1 MISLTLDKK
10 KVKAPTSWHEVTV
23 AMAQKI
29 CNEWDASDK
38 IALFNI
44 LTATNYAKVK
54 ASTDIGS
61 KFFDVIDFVYFRST
75 VAMAPVPKALKIGC
89 KIILIPN
96 KVGKLSTGQL
106 IYLRQKMEA
115 VQVKL
120 EADVK
125 ANPDLT
131 KFAFKNGFIFD
142 SLISTA
148 VATYLQPLYD
158 KADFDEERAQ
168 TIEAMILD
176 MNIVDVY
183 PIGFFFLKQQLNG
196 GRTLMDCLLLKIQ
209 TRIASALNSLRW
221 RRSDYSVR

>member
-1 MISLTLDKK
+1 MIALTLSKK
-10 KVKAPTSWHEVTV
+10 KAKAPTTWHEVTV

-29 CNEWDASDK
+29 CEWDATDK

-44 LTATNYAKVK
+44 LTGTNYAKVK
-54 ASTDIGS
+54 ASTEIGS
-61 KFFDVIDFVYFRST
+61 KFFDVIDFVYLRST
-75 VAMAPVPKALKIGC
+75 VAMAPVPKSLKIGC
-89 KIILIPN
+89 KIIPMPQN
-96 KVGKLSTGQL
+96 VGKLSIGQL

-120 EADVK
+120 DADVK

-158 KADFDEERAQ
+158 NADFDEGSAQ
-168 TIEAMILD
+168 SIEAMILD

-183 PIGFFFLKQQLNG
+183 PIGFFFLNQQLNG
-196 GRTLMDCLLLKIQ
+196 GRKPMGYSLLTIL
-209 TRIASALNSLRW
+209 TRIANALSWLRW